1 MSQKPL
7 PSFGTSIDKF
17 AFGAGPEK
25 NTNSDKCLSTPISKN
40 TMLSPDSK
48 SRLKLKARKPYS
60 TGDDT
65 RKDNLNPLDIPKRK
79 KKKYVGPEA
88 YMHLDPLVP
97 LLKPGLVCVFV
108 GFNPGIET
116 AKKGHY
122 YAHPSNGFW
131 KMIYQSGCVDRK
143 VTFMDDV
150 NLPTEYQYGFHDL
163 VARPTRGID
172 ELSGEEMLA
181 ESPRLEADLAEVQ
194 PKIVCFV
201 GKGIWEKIY
210 YSKTGKPL
218 KQKSFE
224 WGLQYRPRDVK
235 DSIKAQDYKFTSK
248 YGKTVVPDLP
258 FTFAGGKITI
268 YVLPSTSGIAT
279 LPSPKVRL
287 DLWESLAEEIA
298 FQRTF
303 AE

>member
-1 MSQKPL
+1 
-7 PSFGTSIDKF
+7 
-17 AFGAGPEK
+17 
-25 NTNSDKCLSTPISKN
+25 
-40 TMLSPDSK
+40 MLSPESK
-48 SRLKLKARKPYS
+48 SRIKRKAQEPR
-60 TGDDT
+60 DDT
-65 RKDNLNPLDIPKRK
+65 RRGSLNSVCIPKSK

-150 NLPTEYQYGFHDL
+150 KMPAEYQYGFHDL

-172 ELSGEEMLA
+172 ELSGAEMLA

-210 YSKTGKPL
+210 YFKTGKPL
-218 KQKSFE
+218 KQKGFE
-224 WGLQYRPRDVK
+224 WGLQYRPREVK
-235 DSIKAQDYKFTSK
+235 AEDYKFTAR
-248 YGKTVVPDLP
+248 YGKSEVPDLP
-258 FTFAGGKITI
+258 FTFAGGTITI

-279 LPSPKVRL
+279 SPSPKVRL
-287 DLWESLAEEIA
+287 DLWESLAEEIS
-298 FQRTF
+298 FQRTL
-303 AE
+303 AK